1 MAIKSQNKISTGFS
15 LIAFVNLVFL
25 LLIFF
30 ILSSTLVSPNAVKL
44 NLPPGS
50 GKLITKQSVYV
61 TINEQNQFFVNEIP
75 AAANDLQ
82 KMLAQSLIGQN
93 DGVVTVR
100 ADRNVPVRNIVTV
113 MDAVNQMN
121 QVLKTRHTI
130 ILATQPK
137 DE

>member
-44 NLPPGS
+44 NLPLGS

-82 KMLAQSLIGQN
+82 KLLAQSLIGQN
-93 DGVVTVR
+93 EGVITIQ
-100 ADRNVPVRNIVTV
+100 ANRNVPVRNIVSV

-121 QVLKTRHTI
+121 QVLKTRYTI